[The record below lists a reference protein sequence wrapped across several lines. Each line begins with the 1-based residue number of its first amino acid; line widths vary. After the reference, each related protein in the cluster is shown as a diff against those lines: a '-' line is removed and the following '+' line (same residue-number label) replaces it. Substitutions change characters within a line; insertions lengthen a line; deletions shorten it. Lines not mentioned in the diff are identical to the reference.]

1 MAMAPTQIR
10 HLIDR
15 AFRIALAE
23 RTVTAIIIPNDV
35 QDADAVPQPPHKHGT
50 VHSGPGYQPPRVLP
64 HDEDLDRAAEVLN
77 AGEHGRDAGRAGRA
91 ARRRRGGAG
100 RRHARRRRGQGAA
113 RQGRAARRPAVRD
126 RLDRPARHQAE
137 LDADAGVR
145 HAADGRL
152 ELPVLGVP
160 ARGGQG
166 PRRADRHRRQD
177 DRDPLPDGGQ
187 PRRRQRRDAARADAA
202 PAAQGGPLV
211 AREDRGRGRA
221 SGGT

>member
-1 MAMAPTQIR
+1 MLVGQG
-10 HLIDR
+10 
-15 AFRIALAE
+15 ALHASE
-23 RTVTAIIIPNDV
+23 EVAQV
-35 QDADAVPQPPHKHGT
+35 AD
-50 VHSGPGYQPPRVLP
+50 L
-64 HDEDLDRAAEVLN
+64 L
-77 AGEHGRDAGRAGRA
+77 
-91 ARRRRGGAG
+91 GAG
-100 RRHARRRRGQGAA
+100 RGQGVA
-113 RQGRAARRPAVRD
+113 RQGRSPRRPAVRD

-137 LDADAGVR
+137 LDAHAGVR

-187 PRRRQRRDAARADAA
+187 PRRRQRRDAAGADDP

-211 AREDRGRGRA
+211 AREDRGRGERVVGPDGAPRPAHRRSDQSAARLPRA
-221 SGGT
+221 LQALAGRRDHQLGLGLVGELVRA